1 MTFQKFDQARLK
13 KEIAENKARKL
24 QRRTIARMLLLLLM
38 RANDH
43 KVCMCVHV
51 RLCVCE
57 KEREIVGV
65 RVCTKQRV

>member
-51 RLCVCE
+51 RLCV
-57 KEREIVGV
+57 
-65 RVCTKQRV
+65 